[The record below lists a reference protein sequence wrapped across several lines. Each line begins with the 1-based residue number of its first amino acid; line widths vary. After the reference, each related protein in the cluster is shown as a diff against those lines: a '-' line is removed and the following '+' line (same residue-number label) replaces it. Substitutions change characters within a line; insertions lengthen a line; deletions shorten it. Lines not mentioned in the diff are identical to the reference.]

1 MNRKIFYWKLRSM
14 ELQLGEKTL
23 IMGILN
29 VTPDS
34 FSDGGQYSDP
44 DRAYARALELEEQGA
59 DIIDIG
65 AESTSPGSQ
74 RVSAEEEWRRLV
86 PVLKKLR
93 DKLTIPISL
102 DTYKAETAGRAL
114 EYGIEIINDPSGL
127 TFDAELAKTVAN
139 ANAGLILN
147 HMRGTPETWA
157 KLPPLPDMIGS
168 VARDLEATINR
179 ARRAGLDRTRI
190 AVDPGLGFG
199 KRREQNSEILAHLRE
214 LAALEYPVLVGP
226 SRKSFLA
233 QAIAAEP
240 GDSETLYA
248 TAAAVAIS
256 IMNGAHI
263 VRVHDVKEMRAV
275 VQITDEV
282 VRAADVKEAKQAA
295 VAAAAAERPVPR
307 RNLRELDERP
317 RSLTPPIAKPAPRPQ
332 KPVDVEPVAAEPV
345 EAAMEPAEEFDETDF
360 ESVEIV
366 GAPSVGQ
373 DDLDAETDDSP
384 VSEERVEE
392 PRRDVRKE
400 VRKETRPAA
409 KPYGDR
415 PLRRDFGSK
424 PPVSRPPS
432 SRPPSSRPPS
442 SRPPSDRRPPPR
454 RDSGD
459 GPPRREFSPR
469 KDFGSKPPMGDRP
482 PRREYSDRPPSAD
495 RPPRRDFGDR
505 PPRRDFGSSRP
516 PSGDRPPRRD
526 FGDRPPRRDS
536 GSSGPPR
543 RDFGS
548 SRPPSGDRPP
558 RRDFGDRP
566 PRRDSGSSG
575 PPRRDFGS
583 SGPPRRDSGPPRR
596 DSGGPP
602 RGKGPGGGGSRPP
615 ARPFRKRP

>member
-1 MNRKIFYWKLRSM
+1 MNRKIFYWKLRSV

-29 VTPDS
+29 VTLDS
-34 FSDGGQYSDP
+34 FSDGGRYSDP
-44 DRAYARALELEEQGA
+44 DLAYARALELEEEGA

-74 RVSAEEEWRRLV
+74 RVSAEEEWRRLA
-86 PVLKKLR
+86 PVLKRLK

-102 DTYKAETAGRAL
+102 DTYKAETAQRAL

-127 TFDAELAKTVAN
+127 TFDADLAKTVSN

-157 KLPPLPDMIGS
+157 KLPPLPDMMGS
-168 VARDLEATINR
+168 VERDLEATINR
-179 ARRAGLDRTRI
+179 ARRAGVDRQRI
-190 AVDPGLGFG
+190 AIDPGLGFG
-199 KRREQNSEILAHLRE
+199 KRREQNSEILAHLRQ
-214 LAALEYPVLVGP
+214 LAALDYPVLVGP

-233 QAIAAEP
+233 HAIAAET
-240 GDSETLYA
+240 GDAETLYA

-282 VRAADVKEAKQAA
+282 VRAADVKEAKLAA

-307 RNLRELDERP
+307 RTMRELDEKP
-317 RSLTPPIAKPAPRPQ
+317 RSLTPPIAKPAPRVV
-332 KPVDVEPVAAEPV
+332 KPVEAEPV
-345 EAAMEPAEEFDETDF
+345 ETLAVPDEAEF
-360 ESVEIV
+360 EAVEIV
-366 GAPSVGQ
+366 GEEP
-373 DDLDAETDDSP
+373 DESP
-384 VSEERVEE
+384 VSEERVEA

-400 VRKETRPAA
+400 VRKEVRPAA
-409 KPYGDR
+409 KPFADR
-415 PLRRDFGSK
+415 PPRRDFGSK
-424 PPVSRPPS
+424 APGSRPPS
-432 SRPPSSRPPS
+432 SRPPARKEF
-442 SRPPSDRRPPPR
+442 SDRPPR
-454 RDSGD
+454 R
-459 GPPRREFSPR
+459 
-469 KDFGSKPPMGDRP
+469 DFGSKPPMGDRP
-482 PRREYSDRPPSAD
+482 PRR
-495 RPPRRDFGDR
+495 DFGT
-505 PPRRDFGSSRP
+505 SRP

-526 FGDRPPRRDS
+526 FGNKPPRRD
-536 GSSGPPR
+536 SGPPR

-566 PRRDSGSSG
+566 PRRDGGSSG

-596 DSGGPP
+596 DAGGPP

-615 ARPFRKRP
+615 SRPFRKRP

>member
-1 MNRKIFYWKLRSM
+1 MNRKIFYWKLRSV

-34 FSDGGQYSDP
+34 FSDGGRYSDP
-44 DRAYARALELEEQGA
+44 DRAYARALELEELGA

-74 RVSAEEEWRRLV
+74 RISAEEEWRRLG
-86 PVLKKLR
+86 PVLKKLH

-102 DTYKAETAGRAL
+102 DTYKAETAQRAL
-114 EYGIEIINDPSGL
+114 EHGVEIINDPSGL
-127 TFDAELAKTVAN
+127 TFDADLAKTVSN

-157 KLPPLPDMIGS
+157 KLPPLPDMMGS
-168 VARDLEATINR
+168 VERDLEATINR
-179 ARRAGLDRTRI
+179 ARRAGVDRARI
-190 AVDPGLGFG
+190 AIDPGLGFG
-199 KRREQNSEILAHLRE
+199 KRREQNSEILANLRQ
-214 LAALEYPVLVGP
+214 LAALDCPVLVGP

-233 QAIAAEP
+233 QAIAAET
-240 GDSETLYA
+240 GDAETLYA

-275 VQITDEV
+275 MQITDEV
-282 VRAADVKEAKQAA
+282 VRAADVREAKLAA

-307 RNLRELDERP
+307 RTMRELDERP
-317 RSLTPPIAKPAPRPQ
+317 RSLTPPIAKPAAKVE
-332 KPVDVEPVAAEPV
+332 KPVEAEPV
-345 EAAMEPAEEFDETDF
+345 ETELVAAPDEADF
-360 ESVEIV
+360 EAIEIV
-366 GAPSVGQ
+366 GAES
-373 DDLDAETDDSP
+373 DESTMSDSA
-384 VSEERVEE
+384 VSEEGVET

-409 KPYGDR
+409 KPFGDR
-415 PLRRDFGSK
+415 PPRRDFGSRA
-424 PPVSRPPS
+424 PGT
-432 SRPPSSRPPS
+432 RPPS
-442 SRPPSDRRPPPR
+442 SRPPSDRRPPAR
-454 RDSGD
+454 RDAGD
-459 GPPRREFSPR
+459 GPPRREFSDRPPR
-469 KDFGSKPPMGDRP
+469 RDFGSKPPMGDRP
-482 PRREYSDRPPSAD
+482 PM
-495 RPPRRDFGDR
+495 RDFGT
-505 PPRRDFGSSRP
+505 SRP

-526 FGDRPPRRDS
+526 FGDKP
-536 GSSGPPR
+536 GPPR

-548 SRPPSGDRPP
+548 SRPPTGDRPP

-602 RGKGPGGGGSRPP
+602 RGKGAGGGGSRPP
-615 ARPFRKRP
+615 SRPFRKRP

>member
-1 MNRKIFYWKLRSM
+1 MNRKIFYWKLRSV

-34 FSDGGQYSDP
+34 FSDGGRYSDP

-74 RVSAEEEWRRLV
+74 RVSAEEEWRRLG
-86 PVLKKLR
+86 PVLKKLK

-102 DTYKAETAGRAL
+102 DTYKAETAERAL

-127 TFDAELAKTVAN
+127 TFDADLAKTVSN

-157 KLPPLPDMIGS
+157 KLPPLPDMMGS
-168 VARDLEATINR
+168 VVRDLEATINR
-179 ARRAGLDRTRI
+179 ARRAGVDRTRI
-190 AVDPGLGFG
+190 AIDPGLGFG
-199 KRREQNSEILAHLRE
+199 KRREQNSEILAHLRQ
-214 LAALEYPVLVGP
+214 LAALDYPVLTGP
-226 SRKSFLA
+226 SRKSFLV
-233 QAIAAEP
+233 QAIAAET
-240 GDSETLYA
+240 GDAETLYA

-275 VQITDEV
+275 VQIADEV
-282 VRAADVKEAKQAA
+282 VRATAVADAKQAA

-307 RNLRELDERP
+307 RNMRELDERP
-317 RSLTPPIAKPAPRPQ
+317 RSLTPPIAKAAPRVE
-332 KPVDVEPVAAEPV
+332 KPVE
-345 EAAMEPAEEFDETDF
+345 EPAVPDEAEFEA
-360 ESVEIV
+360 VEIV
-366 GAPSVGQ
+366 
-373 DDLDAETDDSP
+373 ETEPDELP
-384 VSEERVEE
+384 VSEERVEA
-392 PRRDVRKE
+392 PRRDIRKE

-409 KPYGDR
+409 KPFADR
-415 PLRRDFGSK
+415 PPRRDFGSK
-424 PPVSRPPS
+424 APGAR
-432 SRPPSSRPPS
+432 
-442 SRPPSDRRPPPR
+442 
-454 RDSGD
+454 
-459 GPPRREFSPR
+459 PPRREFSDRPPR
-469 KDFGSKPPMGDRP
+469 RDFGSKPPMGDRP
-482 PRREYSDRPPSAD
+482 PRRDFGGKPPMGDRPPRREFSDKPPRRDFGD

-505 PPRRDFGSSRP
+505 PPRRDSGPARRDFGGSRP

-526 FGDRPPRRDS
+526 FGDRPPRRDF

-543 RDFGS
+543 RDAG
-548 SRPPSGDRPP
+548 
-558 RRDFGDRP
+558 
-566 PRRDSGSSG
+566 G

-583 SGPPRRDSGPPRR
+583 SGPPRRDAGGPPRR

-615 ARPFRKRP
+615 SRPFRKRP

>member
-1 MNRKIFYWKLRSM
+1 MNRKIFYWKLRSV

-34 FSDGGQYSDP
+34 FSDGGRYSDP

-74 RVSAEEEWRRLV
+74 RVSAEEEWRRLG
-86 PVLKKLR
+86 PVLKRLK

-102 DTYKAETAGRAL
+102 DTYKAETAQRAL
-114 EYGIEIINDPSGL
+114 ELGVEIINDPSGL
-127 TFDAELAKTVAN
+127 TFDADLAKTVSN

-157 KLPPLPDMIGS
+157 KLPPLPDMMGS
-168 VARDLEATINR
+168 VVRDLEATINR
-179 ARRAGLDRTRI
+179 ARRAGVDRTRI
-190 AVDPGLGFG
+190 AIDPGLGFG
-199 KRREQNSEILAHLRE
+199 KRREQNSEILAHLRQ
-214 LAALEYPVLVGP
+214 LAALDYPVLTGP

-233 QAIAAEP
+233 QAIAAET
-240 GDSETLYA
+240 GDAETLYA

-256 IMNGAHI
+256 IMNGAHL

-282 VRAADVKEAKQAA
+282 VRAADVKEAKLAA
-295 VAAAAAERPVPR
+295 AAAAAAERPVPR
-307 RNLRELDERP
+307 RTMRELDEKP
-317 RSLTPPIAKPAPRPQ
+317 RSLTPPIAKPAPRVE
-332 KPVDVEPVAAEPV
+332 KPVEVVRVEEPV
-345 EAAMEPAEEFDETDF
+345 ETLAIPDESEFED
-360 ESVEIV
+360 VEIV
-366 GAPSVGQ
+366 GAESDEP
-373 DDLDAETDDSP
+373 DELDAESDESP
-384 VSEERVEE
+384 VSEERVEA

-400 VRKETRPAA
+400 VKKEVRPAA
-409 KPYGDR
+409 KP
-415 PLRRDFGSK
+415 F
-424 PPVSRPPS
+424 
-432 SRPPSSRPPS
+432 
-442 SRPPSDRRPPPR
+442 
-454 RDSGD
+454 
-459 GPPRREFSPR
+459 
-469 KDFGSKPPMGDRP
+469 
-482 PRREYSDRPPSAD
+482 AD
-495 RPPRRDFGDR
+495 RPPRRDFGSKAPGARPPSSRPPARKEFSDR
-505 PPRRDFGSSRP
+505 PPRRDFGSKPPSGDRPPRRDFGTSRPPSGDRPPRRDFGTSRP

-526 FGDRPPRRDS
+526 FGDKPPRRE
-536 GSSGPPR
+536 SGPPR
-543 RDFGS
+543 RDFGG

-615 ARPFRKRP
+615 SRPFRKRP

>member
-1 MNRKIFYWKLRSM
+1 MNRKIYYWKLRSV

-34 FSDGGQYSDP
+34 FSDGGQYADP

-86 PVLKKLR
+86 PVLKRLR

-102 DTYKAETAGRAL
+102 DTYKAETAERAL

-127 TFDAELAKTVAN
+127 TFDADLAKTVSK

-179 ARRAGLDRTRI
+179 ARRAGVDRTRI
-190 AVDPGLGFG
+190 AIDPGLGFG
-199 KRREQNSEILAHLRE
+199 KRREQNSEILAHLRQ
-214 LAALEYPVLVGP
+214 LAALDYPVLIGP

-233 QAIAAEP
+233 QAISAET
-240 GDSETLYA
+240 GDPETLYA

-275 VQITDEV
+275 VQVTDEV
-282 VRAADVKEAKQAA
+282 VRAADVKAAKQAA
-295 VAAAAAERPVPR
+295 VDAAAAERPVPR
-307 RNLRELDERP
+307 RTMREVDERP
-317 RSLTPPIAKPAPRPQ
+317 RSLTPPIAKAAPR
-332 KPVDVEPVAAEPV
+332 VEKIVLPEPV
-345 EAAMEPAEEFDETDF
+345 EVEPETPQETAAELDEADF
-360 ESVEIV
+360 EAVEIV
-366 GAPSVGQ
+366 GA
-373 DDLDAETDDSP
+373 D
-384 VSEERVEE
+384 SEESAASDLAEGEDGVEA

-415 PLRRDFGSK
+415 PLRRDFGSQG
-424 PPVSRPPS
+424 PGSRPPS
-432 SRPPSSRPPS
+432 GKPISGKPI
-442 SRPPSDRRPPPR
+442 SDRRPPPR
-454 RDSGD
+454 RDAGD
-459 GPPRREFSPR
+459 GPPRREF
-469 KDFGSKPPMGDRP
+469 PPK
-482 PRREYSDRPPSAD
+482 
-495 RPPRRDFGDR
+495 RDFGT
-505 PPRRDFGSSRP
+505 SRP

-526 FGDRPPRRDS
+526 FGDRPPRRDG

-543 RDFGS
+543 RDFGTS
-548 SRPPSGDRPP
+548 RPPSGDRPPRRDGGSSAPPRRDFGTSRPPSGDRPP

-566 PRRDSGSSG
+566 PRRDGGSS
-575 PPRRDFGS
+575 
-583 SGPPRRDSGPPRR
+583 
-596 DSGGPP
+596 GPP
-602 RGKGPGGGGSRPP
+602 RGKGPGSGGSRPP
-615 ARPFRKRP
+615 SRPFRKRP